1 MFNAPIMKVIGVFFC
16 VSAPRARFSLLS
28 PAVLIGHVIGCRF
41 VYAVFLDEVI

>member
-1 MFNAPIMKVIGVFFC
+1 MLNTLILTVIRVFFC
-16 VSAPRARFSLLS
+16 VSAPRARFSLLL